1 MGRVAPRDPPGWSF
15 MVLPPFRMWGGSSMV
30 ILGTIPQGIVQF
42 DMSDIALMPL
52 KPDFDVL
59 PQETSDFNGTQ
70 NRTAASIPLCYD
82 TSHGDE
88 TNRMYQMYSNV
99 SCFDSSASKHE
110 PPNLER
116 RRKQLGDKW
125 KAGTFCEL
133 RTPIRPPKLR
143 AKTSNTLRPSQA
155 ELGPALCSQSG
166 LGLCRI
172 SWILQEV
179 IQCTAQ
185 GLLQALVHL
194 LPWRFTHLDTTQT
207 QNIHET
213 IGSAR
218 ECRHFAA
225 GQGLQSMWL
234 FQ

>member
-1 MGRVAPRDPPGWSF
+1 MNWDDLGRVAPRDPPGWSF

-42 DMSDIALMPL
+42 DMSDIAIALMPL

-59 PQETSDFNGTQ
+59 PQEPSDFNGTQ

-82 TSHGDE
+82 TSQGDE
-88 TNRMYQMYSNV
+88 TNRMYQMYH
-99 SCFDSSASKHE
+99 ASIPQPQSMNHPIWKGE
-110 PPNLER
+110 

-155 ELGPALCSQSG
+155 LPCAHKVALDSLESAGFSMKSSNALFKVCCKFSSIFFLG
-166 LGLCRI
+166 
-172 SWILQEV
+172 
-179 IQCTAQ
+179 
-185 GLLQALVHL
+185 
-194 LPWRFTHLDTTQT
+194 
-207 QNIHET
+207 
-213 IGSAR
+213 GSHTLTPH
-218 ECRHFAA
+218 RHKTYTK
-225 GQGLQSMWL
+225 L
-234 FQ
+234 